1 MISFYILYTT
11 FATLLI
17 LVSLIVTYLV
27 AATVLTVPAAAK
39 FWVFDVLDVEFKMLT
54 MLSL

>member
-39 FWVFDVLDVEFKMLT
+39 F
-54 MLSL
+54 